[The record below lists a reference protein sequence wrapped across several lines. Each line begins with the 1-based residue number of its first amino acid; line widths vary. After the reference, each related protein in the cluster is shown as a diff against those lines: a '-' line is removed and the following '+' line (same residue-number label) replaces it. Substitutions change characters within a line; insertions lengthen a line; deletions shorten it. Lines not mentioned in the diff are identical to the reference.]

1 MDNLGDMFLNLMQKT
16 AYSNLWEQ
24 ALEEIK
30 KEIVSETFDL
40 WLQPIKPIALENGA
54 LLLEVPNK
62 FFAQWLKENYQKK
75 IEELISKETG
85 QPVKIDCQ
93 VIQNLDQILKKNE
106 AYQDPIISPQPESAF
121 ESSQLN
127 PKYTFATFVV
137 GPSNRF
143 AQAAA
148 EAVAKDPGRAYNP
161 LFIYGGVG
169 LGKTHLLHAVGHYIK
184 QKSPQARVL
193 YITSER
199 FTNEMIDGLRH
210 DRMPQFHNKYRSLDC
225 LLIDDIQFL
234 AKREGIQEVFFH
246 TFNAL
251 YDTRKQIVVSSD
263 ATPKEIP
270 TLEER
275 LRSRFEWG
283 VVADIQSPDLET
295 RIAILRKKAELE
307 NLFVPD
313 DVILFIAG
321 QVRSNIRELEGCLI
335 RIVAFASLTGTE
347 ISVDRAKEIL
357 KDIITKEEISE
368 PITIENIQKVVA
380 SHFHLEV
387 KDLKGK
393 KRPEAIVFPRQIAMY
408 LARNLTEFS
417 TTEIGEAFGG
427 RDHTTVMHACEK
439 IKHKLDTDPYFVAL
453 VNKIIKEIKSGEY

>member
-1 MDNLGDMFLNLMQKT
+1 MQKKSSST
-16 AYSNLWEQ
+16 LWEQ
-24 ALEEIK
+24 AVNLLK
-30 KEIVSETFDL
+30 KDLPVETFDL
-40 WLQPIKPIALENGA
+40 WLQPIRPISFENGK
-54 LLLEVPNK
+54 LLLEVPNH
-62 FFAQWLKENYQKK
+62 FFSQWLKENYQQK
-75 IEELISKETG
+75 IEEILTSETD
-85 QPVKIDCQ
+85 QPVNINYQ
-93 VIQNLDQILKKNE
+93 VIQSLDQILNKKD
-106 AYQDPIISPQPESAF
+106 AYPDPLVSPQPESAF

-184 QKSPQARVL
+184 QQKPKARVL

-199 FTNEMIDGLRH
+199 FTNEMIDSLRH

-234 AKREGIQEVFFH
+234 AKREGIQEIFFH

-283 VVADIQSPDLET
+283 VIADIQTPDLET
-295 RIAILRKKAELE
+295 RIAILRKKAEME
-307 NLFVPD
+307 NFFVPD

-321 QVRSNIRELEGCLI
+321 QIRSNIRELEGSLI

-357 KDIITKEEISE
+357 KDIITKDDLSA
-368 PITIENIQKVVA
+368 PITIENIQKIV
-380 SHFHLEV
+380 SRYFHLEV

-393 KRPEAIVFPRQIAMY
+393 KRPESIAFPRQIAMY
-408 LARNLTEFS
+408 LTRNLSEFS

-427 RDHTTVMHACEK
+427 RDHTTVMYACEK

-453 VNKIIKEIKSGEY
+453 VNKLIKQIKSGDE